1 MTPSDSSKAN
11 ALIRSRSPYL
21 LQHAYN
27 PVDWM
32 EWGDE
37 AFERAEREDKAIFL
51 SVGYSTCHW
60 CHVMAR
66 ESFENGR
73 IAEYLNRHFV
83 NVKLD
88 REERPDVD
96 RIYMSFV
103 QSLTGS
109 GGWPM
114 SVWLLPDGQPFY
126 GGTYFPPDDRYGRIG
141 FEKLLIRIQELW
153 TERRGELAEQA
164 TRFVEMLSSLPK
176 SSGSEEFLSAG
187 RDVALQVVGEL
198 RRSFDPEW
206 GGFGNAPK
214 FPMAANLQFLLAV
227 MESEFD
233 ESEKRNAS
241 EMLSITLEKMALGGI
256 YDFVGGGFHRYS
268 VDRYWHVPHYEK
280 MLYDQG
286 QLLAVYAQAGRLF
299 PQAGHERLIGD
310 IVDYL
315 KRDLTADQGGL
326 FAAEDAD
333 SEAEDQP
340 GAHAEGAFYVWTDE
354 ELKALLSAQEYSIL
368 RDAFAITKR
377 GNSPPESDPHGELV
391 GKNTLLRAR
400 SSEQLAR
407 KFDLTVPEIDS
418 ALAQARRK
426 LFERRNQRPRPHLD
440 DKIVAAWNAMAI
452 CGLCESYQSFGNEEA
467 LEIALS
473 SGRFIRS
480 NMYDEEGKTLY
491 RLFRGSRGEVGGF
504 AEDYAHMI
512 LAAIN
517 LYESTFDV
525 EWIHFGNALAEQL
538 VARFEDPETGGFFAS
553 EEGDDRLIARLKDD
567 YDGAEPCAS
576 SVAVLALMKLGRI
589 LDDANYAQVADRAI
603 RAFEYQW
610 SRASRAM
617 PLMLAALMYRAA
629 PSQEIVIVGDESD
642 SDFQE
647 AVKVAYRLRSRR
659 SVLVALGNNDSTNQ
673 WLIERNQSL
682 GSKLDSR
689 ERLKVYVCEDYV
701 CSAPL
706 ASSSELGSLL
716 ENQ

>member
-37 AFERAEREDKAIFL
+37 AFEKAAREDKPIFL
-51 SVGYSTCHW
+51 SIGYSTCHW

-66 ESFENGR
+66 ESFENGC
-73 IAEYLNRHFV
+73 IAEYLNRHYV

-114 SVWLLPDGQPFY
+114 SVWLMPNGQPFY

-141 FEKLLIRIQELW
+141 FEKLLVRIQELW
-153 TERRGELAEQA
+153 TMRRDELAEQA
-164 TRFVEMLSSLPK
+164 ARFVETLDNPSKP
-176 SSGSEEFLSAG
+176 SGSEEFLGEGVDAA
-187 RDVALQVVGEL
+187 RRVVSEL
-198 RRSFDPEW
+198 RRSFDPDW

-256 YDFVGGGFHRYS
+256 CDFVGGGFHRYS

-286 QLLAVYAQAGRLF
+286 QLLSVYAQASRLF
-299 PQAGHERLIGD
+299 PDVEYQRLID
-310 IVDYL
+310 DMVDYL
-315 KRDLTADQGGL
+315 KRDLIADGGGL
-326 FAAEDAD
+326 YAAEDAD
-333 SEAEDQP
+333 SEPDDQP
-340 GAHAEGAFYVWTDE
+340 GIHAEGAFYVWTDE
-354 ELKALLSAQEYSIL
+354 ELKALLNEREYSIL
-368 RDAFAITKR
+368 RDAFAVMQR

-400 SSEQLAR
+400 SSEQLAE
-407 KFDLTVPEIDS
+407 KFDITVSEIDRV
-418 ALAQARRK
+418 LAQARKK

-452 CGLCESYQSFGNEEA
+452 SGLCEVYQVFGNSEA
-467 LEIALS
+467 LDIALS
-473 SGRFIRS
+473 AGRFIRT
-480 NMYDEEGKTLY
+480 NMYDEAGKTLY
-491 RLFRGSRGEVGGF
+491 RIFRGSRGEVGGF

-512 LAAIN
+512 LATIG

-525 EWIHFGNALAEQL
+525 DWLRFGNELAEQL
-538 VARFEDPETGGFFAS
+538 VARFEDPDNGGFFAS
-553 EEGDDRLIARLKDD
+553 EDGDDRLIARLKDD

-589 LDDANYAQVADRAI
+589 MDDANFGEVADRAI
-603 RAFEYQW
+603 KAFEYQW
-610 SRASRAM
+610 SRAPRTM
-617 PLMLAALMYRAA
+617 PLMLAALMSRAA
-629 PSQEIVIVGDESD
+629 PNQEIVIVGEESD
-642 SDFQE
+642 SEFQK
-647 AVKVAYRLRSRR
+647 AVNVVRRLRSRE
-659 SVLVALGNNDSTNQ
+659 SVLIASGNNNSANR
-673 WLIERNQSL
+673 WLMERNRSLESKL
-682 GSKLDSR
+682 GSR
-689 ERLKVYVCEDYV
+689 ESLTVYVCQDYE

-706 ASSSELGSLL
+706 ASSSELESLL
-716 ENQ
+716 QNQ

>member
-1 MTPSDSSKAN
+1 MTPSNSSKAN

-37 AFERAEREDKAIFL
+37 AFERAVREDKPIFL
-51 SVGYSTCHW
+51 SIGYSTCHW

-73 IAEYLNRHFV
+73 IAEYLNHHFV

-103 QSLTGS
+103 QSLTGG

-114 SVWLLPDGQPFY
+114 SVWLMPKGQPFY

-141 FEKLLIRIQELW
+141 FEKLLIRIQEIW
-153 TERRGELAEQA
+153 TKRRGELAEQA
-164 TRFVEMLSSLPK
+164 TRFVETLSDLQKP
-176 SSGSEEFLSAG
+176 SGSEAFLEAG
-187 RDVALQVVGEL
+187 RDAARQVVGEL
-198 RRSFDPEW
+198 KRSFDPEW

-227 MESEFD
+227 AESDFD

-241 EMLSITLEKMALGGI
+241 EMLSITLEKMAMGGV

-268 VDRYWHVPHYEK
+268 VDRYWHVPHFEK

-299 PQAGHERLIGD
+299 PQADYGQLIGD
-310 IVDYL
+310 MVDYL
-315 KRDLTADQGGL
+315 KRDLIADEGGL

-333 SEAEDQP
+333 SEPEDQP

-354 ELKALLSAQEYSIL
+354 ELKALLSVQEYSIL

-377 GNSPPESDPHGELV
+377 GNSPPESDPHGELI
-391 GKNTLLRAR
+391 GKNTLLRAM
-400 SSEQLAR
+400 SSEQLAG
-407 KFDLTVPEIDS
+407 KFDLEVEEIDKV
-418 ALAQARRK
+418 LAQTRRK

-452 CGLCESYQSFGNEEA
+452 SGLCEAYQVFGNEES
-467 LEIALS
+467 LEVALS
-473 SGRFIRS
+473 AGRFIRS
-480 NMYDEEGKTLY
+480 NLYDEAEKTLY
-491 RLFRGSRGEVGGF
+491 RIFRGSRGEVGGF

-512 LAAIN
+512 SAMID

-525 EWIHFGNALAEQL
+525 DWIRFGDELAKQL
-538 VARFEDPETGGFFAS
+538 IARFEDPENGGFFAS

-589 LDDANYAQVADRAI
+589 LDDTNCAQVADRAI

-610 SRASRAM
+610 SRAPRAM
-617 PLMLAALMYRAA
+617 PLMLSALMYRAM
-629 PSQEIVIVGDESD
+629 PNQEIVIVGDESD
-642 SDFQE
+642 SEFQE
-647 AVKVAYRLRSRR
+647 MLKVARRLRIRG
-659 SVLVALGNNDSTNQ
+659 SVLIALGNNDSSNR
-673 WLIERNQSL
+673 WLLERNQSL
-682 GSKLDSR
+682 GSKLESR
-689 ERLKVYVCEDYV
+689 GSLKVYVCQDYV

-706 ASSSELGSLL
+706 ASSRELRSLL
-716 ENQ
+716 EDR